1 MVINSIFET
10 SFAPYG
16 IVHAGFDTAELLGA
30 LDKTPAPENVV
41 YEPSVPELEAL
52 PAFQEFREKLYGGM
66 PIQFGYCNG
75 DNHALN
81 CVEYHRD
88 SEFGL
93 AATDLILLLGRQ
105 QDIEPGAFRYDTS
118 LIEAFMVPKGTLYE
132 VYATTLHY
140 APISAGGKFRC
151 LIVLP
156 RHTNFP
162 LAFDPGRDGEA
173 KLLTHVN
180 KWLIAHPESPEAK
193 SGAHIGL
200 VGDNL
205 SLI

>member
-1 MVINSIFET
+1 MVINSIFDP
-10 SFAPYG
+10 SFAAYG
-16 IVHAGFDTAELLGA
+16 AVHGGVDTSALLEA
-30 LDKTPAPENVV
+30 LEETPLPDSVV
-41 YEPSVPELEAL
+41 YEPSVPALEAL
-52 PAFQEFREKLYGGM
+52 PAFREFREKLFGGM

-75 DNHALN
+75 DNHVLN

-105 QDIEPGAFRYDTS
+105 QDIEPGTFRYDTS
-118 LIEAFMVPKGTLYE
+118 LIEAFMVTKGTLYE
-132 VYATTLHY
+132 LYATTLHY
-140 APISAGGKFRC
+140 APVSAGGKFRC

-162 LAFDPGRDGEA
+162 LAFDPGKDGEA

-180 KWLIAHPESPEAK
+180 KWLIAHPDSAEAK
-193 SGAHIGL
+193 GGAHAGL
-200 VGDNL
+200 VGENL
-205 SLI
+205 SI